1 MSKRAE
7 KSAELIANGI
17 MINVQGRT
25 GRVIYNTKEKSFD
38 HHDLMSAARKG
49 YEQAEKDLALTWEDI
64 AKIITIYEAE
74 IANGDYRRYNE
85 AEWMK
90 EYSQDILR
98 RFNEMKGGRV

>member
-49 YEQAEKDLALTWEDI
+49 YEQAEKDIWAAIEKYLSKLDT
-64 AKIITIYEAE
+64 
-74 IANGDYRRYNE
+74 GDF
-85 AEWMK
+85 ATVGWILK
-90 EYSQDILR
+90 HLDEYKKAIL
-98 RFNEMKGGRV
+98 EEE